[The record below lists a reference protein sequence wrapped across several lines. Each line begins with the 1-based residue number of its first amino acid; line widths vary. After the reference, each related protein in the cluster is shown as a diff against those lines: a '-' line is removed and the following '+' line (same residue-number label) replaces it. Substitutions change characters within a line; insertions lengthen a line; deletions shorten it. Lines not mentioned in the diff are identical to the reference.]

1 MARTLVIGPSWV
13 GDMVMAQALFKRIA
27 RLDSGGEVHVVSPG
41 WSQSLTERMPEV
53 TRAYVLDVPHGSF
66 GFARRRDLGRA
77 LAPMG
82 FDRAFVLPRS
92 WKSALVP
99 FFAGAG
105 RRTGYRGE
113 MRYGLLN
120 DIVPRNAVPVE
131 GGAKPRTVDEFVALA
146 DPSEP
151 CMRPEE
157 MPRLRR
163 DPDSEAATAGA
174 FAVAAAD
181 GAVTLCPGAEAGP
194 VKQWPIK
201 RYAALARALGEA
213 GRPVWII
220 GSQRDRHDCDQIAEA
235 AGRHARVFAGE
246 TSLVQA
252 IDILEMSAA
261 VVSND
266 SGLMH
271 VAAALRKPVVALYGP
286 TSEKVNPPLSDTARV
301 LAHRPEGRTAGRGS
315 MDAIEPDQVL
325 DALRTLE
332 AELGC

>member
-27 RLDSGGEVHVVSPG
+27 RLDPGGEVHVVSPG

-99 FFAGAG
+99 FFAGAR

-163 DPDSEAATAGA
+163 DPDSEAATA
-174 FAVAAAD
+174 D
-181 GAVTLCPGAEAGP
+181 GRSTAMQRWRVLWATP
-194 VKQWPIK
+194 
-201 RYAALARALGEA
+201 A
-213 GRPVWII
+213 GRS
-220 GSQRDRHDCDQIAEA
+220 GSSGPGVTGTTVTRSPRPPEA
-235 AGRHARVFAGE
+235 MRACSPAKRASSR
-246 TSLVQA
+246 
-252 IDILEMSAA
+252 
-261 VVSND
+261 
-266 SGLMH
+266 
-271 VAAALRKPVVALYGP
+271 
-286 TSEKVNPPLSDTARV
+286 PLTFWR
-301 LAHRPEGRTAGRGS
+301 
-315 MDAIEPDQVL
+315 
-325 DALRTLE
+325 
-332 AELGC
+332 